1 MPRAALLEYMLA
13 RVVKKCPSFFEKY
26 VHFHTSV
33 TKVVYNENEAKF
45 HVTTHN
51 TLTGKVSTAL
61 FDKCIWAA
69 GDNAEPSMPHTLLE
83 SLDGFQGRV
92 IHSSDTATF
101 GDDVRGKR
109 ILLVGGSYSAEDLA
123 LMACK
128 VGVEKV
134 YVASRCDDN
143 AITWMGNWP
152 GQKVDLVLG
161 YTPSAV
167 ENGST
172 IVLKKTRWIIDESY
186 EIEED
191 EEPRLLEDIDTII
204 LCTGYRRQFDMLEPK
219 IRDCVDKAVYHDM
232 TFPVPD
238 DWKMAENGLTEN
250 LGDVPVPK
258 EARWYGS
265 YVPNPGVYRGVMI
278 DNPNMMILRNVHDEY
293 PLLAIEG
300 IAWLFMQYTTGGVE
314 LPSPEE
320 MRRQNIE
327 QGLFEMKHY
336 PFCRIDMD
344 LAYREKWTEEIDPEW
359 EEHDRAE
366 EEYSKYELMA
376 MARTMQEA
384 KHPTSLGTYEGLN
397 RNGRKLYKYASMSYT
412 HRTKATDATT
422 YRDVENAH
430 KFKSLYT
437 GTEAIPLKKLWMD
450 IDENVDKCIV

>member
-1 MPRAALLEYMLA
+1 M
-13 RVVKKCPSFFEKY
+13 
-26 VHFHTSV
+26 
-33 TKVVYNENEAKF
+33 YNEDDEKF

-51 TLTGKVSTAL
+51 ILTGNESTTL

-69 GDNAEPSMPHTLLE
+69 GADGKPHMPKALLQR
-83 SLDGFQGRV
+83 LDGFQGRV
-92 IHSSDTATF
+92 IHSTDTANF
-101 GDDVRGKR
+101 QDDVRGKR
-109 ILLVGGSYSAEDLA
+109 ILIVGGAFSAEDLA

-128 VGVEKV
+128 VGVEQV
-134 YVASRCDDN
+134 YISSRSEEN
-143 AITWMGNWP
+143 IVSWMGAWP
-152 GQKVDLVLG
+152 GNKVECLLEYG
-161 YTPSAV
+161 LSSV

-172 IVLKKTRWIIDESY
+172 VVLQKTKCIVDEQY
-186 EIEED
+186 EFAED
-191 EEPRLLEDIDTII
+191 EEPHVLEGIDTIV
-204 LCTGYRRQFDMLEPK
+204 LCTGYAEMFDMLEPK
-219 IRDCVDKAVYHDM
+219 LRRGADESNM
-232 TFPVPD
+232 FSTFPVPD
-238 DWKMAENGLTEN
+238 DWKMAENRLTKHM
-250 LGDVPVPK
+250 GDVPVPK
-258 EARWYGS
+258 EARWYGTMVE
-265 YVPNPGVYRGVMI
+265 YPDLYRGVLI

-450 IDENVDKCIV
+450 IDESVDKCIV